1 MDGWSLDVSYLIK
14 LRIRPNIRLI
24 HPNVPLRW
32 DIILLGYLPSRPGT
46 TTGSFFITSKYCRRS
61 TSILPSGRLYA
72 CKFTSRR
79 DKAEI
84 EATIL
89 VSRFGQPQVAA
100 AGMAIAGISM
110 LMASFSTNNI
120 GGLVFLQGILFGL
133 SGSLIYLVRIFIP
146 LWQGKIH
153 GLTSRRLIPRPV
165 IGLRRNEDSAL
176 VLRLVEVD
184 WAERPLLS

>member
-1 MDGWSLDVSYLIK
+1 
-14 LRIRPNIRLI
+14 
-24 HPNVPLRW
+24 
-32 DIILLGYLPSRPGT
+32 
-46 TTGSFFITSKYCRRS
+46 
-61 TSILPSGRLYA
+61 
-72 CKFTSRR
+72 
-79 DKAEI
+79 
-84 EATIL
+84 
-89 VSRFGQPQVAA
+89 
-100 AGMAIAGISM
+100 MAIAGISM

-184 WAERPLLS
+184 WAERPLLSYVPSSSDATLQDASQYP